1 MDLSGLLPADAL
13 SHLDRCAF
21 CRRDAEIVPGFVA
34 GHEAAMCGDCAAV
47 LADELSEHRHELLL
61 RRVRQ
66 LPRPTAIRAALDG
79 SVVGQDRAKRA
90 LAVQAYNHYKR
101 LAWRILQPG
110 MPGPGKA
117 NVLLTGP
124 TGSGKTHLVA
134 TLAHRLEVPFAV
146 VDATALTGAGGGGAG
161 PEAIARGLLRDCDWD
176 AALAG
181 RGVVYLDEID
191 KLAEAD
197 GEGRGTAAQQALL
210 SCLEGRV
217 VSVARANGRRVD
229 VDTADILFIAGGSC
243 CSCALPG
250 AADAQAA
257 ALRPELA
264 ARFPVC
270 VPLTEPGGTELDTM
284 LTEPP
289 DAPLRQARAL
299 LAMDGCD
306 LWVSEAARAQ
316 LVAAAQERGSGARG
330 LRAVVERALLPAYF
344 AAPACPGLR
353 AVQLEAGASEP
364 VTRLITATPQQ
375 QRARP
380 AA

>member
-47 LADELSEHRHELLL
+47 LADELSEHRRELLL

-66 LPRPTAIRAALDG
+66 LPRPAAIGAALDRY
-79 SVVGQDRAKRA
+79 VVGQDHAKRV

-110 MPGPGKA
+110 TPGPCKA

-134 TLAHRLEVPFAV
+134 TLARQLEVPFAV
-146 VDATALTGAGGGGAG
+146 VDATTLTGAGGGSAG
-161 PEAIARGLLRDCDWD
+161 PEAIAHALLRDCDWD
-176 AALAG
+176 AAMAG
-181 RGVVYLDEID
+181 RGVVYLDELD

-197 GEGRGTAAQQALL
+197 DLGRGTAAQEALL
-210 SCLEGRV
+210 SCLEGLA
-217 VSVARANGRRVD
+217 VSVARANGRCVD
-229 VDTADILFIAGGSC
+229 VSTADILFVAGGSFHG
-243 CSCALPG
+243 CAPPG
-250 AADAQAA
+250 AAGASEA

-264 ARFPVC
+264 SRFPVH
-270 VPLTEPGGTELDTM
+270 VPLTEPGVKELDAM

-299 LAMDGCD
+299 LAADGID

-316 LVAAAQERGSGARG
+316 LVTAAWSRGGGARG
-330 LRAVVERALLPAYF
+330 LRAAVERVLLPAYF
-344 AAPACPGLR
+344 AAPGGRGVCGVR
-353 AVQLEAGASEP
+353 LEAGASEP
-364 VTRLITATPQQ
+364 EARLVTATPYQH
-375 QRARP
+375 RARP